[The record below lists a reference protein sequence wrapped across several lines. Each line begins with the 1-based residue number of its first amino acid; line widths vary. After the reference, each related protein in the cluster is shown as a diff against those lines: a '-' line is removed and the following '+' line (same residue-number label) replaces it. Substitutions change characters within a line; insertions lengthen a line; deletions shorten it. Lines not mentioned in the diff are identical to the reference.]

1 MFAPTRPLPR
11 PVGDDAGMTTSE
23 YAFCTITAVAFA
35 GVLYAVLTS
44 GAVSEALTNLVVDAL
59 SSGF

>member
-23 YAFCTITAVAFA
+23 YAFCADR
-35 GVLYAVLTS
+35 
-44 GAVSEALTNLVVDAL
+44 EAT
-59 SSGF
+59 